1 MPRAA
6 SPRHPSSP
14 SIASD
19 MVDHSPPATR
29 RRARTTSSAATAAH
43 LDQPKHRDSFSYSEA
58 TMSMHGSDEWDES
71 IDGSPGPGQGE
82 KSKRR
87 KRKDEP
93 MSPVTVVCE
102 CSSLLQ

>member
-1 MPRAA
+1 
-6 SPRHPSSP
+6 
-14 SIASD
+14 
-19 MVDHSPPATR
+19 
-29 RRARTTSSAATAAH
+29 
-43 LDQPKHRDSFSYSEA
+43 
-58 TMSMHGSDEWDES
+58 MHGSDEWDES